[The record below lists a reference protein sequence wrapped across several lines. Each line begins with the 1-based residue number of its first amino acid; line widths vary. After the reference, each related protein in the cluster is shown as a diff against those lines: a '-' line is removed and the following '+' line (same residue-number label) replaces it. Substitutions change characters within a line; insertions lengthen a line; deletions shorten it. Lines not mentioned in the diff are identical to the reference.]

1 MFGDPSEGT
10 DQRRLAFNL
19 VRLDRIKGFRDMGF
33 LYDRSADIVRQ
44 IYDHRIV
51 GPATLDLETHFP
63 DAVRFI
69 DQWHGIRDEALTIA
83 EHLERVPRFHDFMP
97 EQADISANDQRDWRL
112 FILKAYGTDVPRNM
126 ATCPLL
132 TSVAQAS
139 TDVLSVSLSFLAP
152 GKHIPRHRGPF
163 RGVLRFYLG
172 LSVPR
177 DEDGR
182 PAVVLTIDGVEH
194 RIGDGEC
201 LLWDDTYPH
210 EVLNRS
216 DQVRAALLLD
226 VKRPRMPLD
235 MEIFSRMLIA
245 AAGIGI
251 RLRGV
256 GTAAA

>member
-1 MFGDPSEGT
+1 
-10 DQRRLAFNL
+10 
-19 VRLDRIKGFRDMGF
+19 MGF
-33 LYDRSADIVRQ
+33 FYDRSADIVRQ

-63 DAVRFI
+63 DAPRFI
-69 DQWHGIRDEALTIA
+69 DTWHGIRDEALAIA

-97 EQADISANDQRDWRL
+97 EQAEISANDHRDWRL

-132 TSVAQAS
+132 TSVAQS
-139 TDVLSVSLSFLAP
+139 IPDVLSVSLSFLAP
-152 GKHIPRHRGPF
+152 GKHVPRHRGPF

-177 DEDGR
+177 GDDGC
-182 PAVVLTIDGVEH
+182 PATVLTIDGVEH

-210 EVLNRS
+210 EVHNRS

-226 VKRPRMPLD
+226 VKRPGMPLD
-235 MEIFSRMLIA
+235 MKIFSRMLIA

-256 GTAAA
+256 GAAAA

>member
-1 MFGDPSEGT
+1 
-10 DQRRLAFNL
+10 
-19 VRLDRIKGFRDMGF
+19 MGF

-51 GPATLDLETHFP
+51 GPATLDLDTHFP
-63 DAVRFI
+63 DAPRFT
-69 DQWHGIRDEALTIA
+69 DNWLGIRKEALAIA

-97 EQADISANDQRDWRL
+97 EQAEISANDQRDWRL
-112 FILKAYGTDVPRNM
+112 YILKAYGTDVPRNM

-132 TSVAQAS
+132 TAVAQS
-139 TDVLSVSLSFLAP
+139 IPDVLSVSLSFLAP
-152 GKHIPRHRGPF
+152 GKHIPQHRGPF

-177 DEDGR
+177 DEDDR
-182 PAVVLTIDGVEH
+182 PAVVLTIDGIEH

-210 EVLNRS
+210 EVRNRS
-216 DQVRAALLLD
+216 DQIRAALLLD
-226 VKRPRMPLD
+226 VKRPGMPLD
-235 MEIFSRMLIA
+235 MKIFSRMLIA

-256 GTAAA
+256 GAAVA

>member
-1 MFGDPSEGT
+1 
-10 DQRRLAFNL
+10 
-19 VRLDRIKGFRDMGF
+19 MGF
-33 LYDRSADIVRQ
+33 VYDRSADIIRQ

-51 GPATLDLETHFP
+51 GPATLDVESDFP
-63 DAVRFI
+63 DAPRFI
-69 DQWHGIRDEALTIA
+69 EHWHGIRDEASAIA

-97 EQADISANDQRDWRL
+97 EQAEISANDRRDWRL
-112 FILKAYGTDVPRNM
+112 FILKAYGTDVARNM
-126 ATCPLL
+126 ARCPLL
-132 TSVAQAS
+132 TSIAQS
-139 TDVLSVSLSFLAP
+139 SPDVLSASLSFLAP

-172 LSVPR
+172 LSVPLG
-177 DEDGR
+177 EDGR
-182 PAVVLTIDGVEH
+182 PAVVLTIDGIEH
-194 RIGDGEC
+194 RIGNGEC

-235 MEIFSRMLIA
+235 MEILSRMLIA

-256 GTAAA
+256 GAAA